1 MIIKVRSTD
10 YIVGVWMA
18 EQVYL
23 GKVFVYLIKGKKY
36 NEWIKHIKY
45 IYINPNYNM
54 YLHDND
60 YKNIITHSGMSEIDA
75 IKICNEKINELSI
88 LFCHNKEK
96 ILIGGDLTKY
106 KTIALKNK
114 WMLPISEIKE
124 DRAKN

>member
-23 GKVFVYLIKGKKY
+23 GKVFIYSIKGIEN
-36 NEWIKHIKY
+36 NEWVKHTKY
-45 IYINPNYNM
+45 IYINQNYNM
-54 YLHDND
+54 HLHDND
-60 YKNIITHSGMSEIDA
+60 YKNIITHKEKTEIDI

-96 ILIGGDLTKY
+96 VLIGGDLTKY
-106 KTIALKNK
+106 KTIALKNT
-114 WMLPISEIKE
+114 WMLPISEIQ
-124 DRAKN
+124 DGQSST